1 MRKWSGKIRDVRG
14 YCNDCFDDFCVTV
27 EEVVNHK
34 SLPQI
39 LGVITIVAGFA
50 VVTIVLWAVLSFLLA
65 LPVWWLWNAAMPDI
79 GVPEI
84 GYWNAYCLTLLCAIL
99 FRGNSVHLKE

>member
-27 EEVVNHK
+27 EEVVQHK

-39 LGVITIVAGFA
+39 LGVIAIVTGFA

-79 GVPEI
+79 
-84 GYWNAYCLTLLCAIL
+84 LK
-99 FRGNSVHLKE
+99 GNFAPKKKFAVYDSQEVGLRIIASFLGL